1 METRLKR
8 LPPRETLG
16 VHVLAQ
22 IKELLLSG
30 RVMPGEQLPLRAT
43 AEALGVSVM
52 PVREAVYQLV
62 SDQALEVAPNR
73 SVRVP
78 VLTPEQFE
86 EITRLRLHIEGYA
99 AEQAAQRADAAL
111 IRHLTA
117 VNEALTEA
125 MSAAPEGSASVVEL
139 NKALHFAIYEAA
151 GMPMLLKLIEILWLR
166 EGPVLNYDLR
176 IGSERTRK
184 KIAVAHHRRLI
195 EALERH
201 DGRAARDALA
211 DDIRSAY
218 EAIRSRRRE
227 NQRAGSMTPEDSA
240 AAR

>member
-1 METRLKR
+1 METKLKP

-16 VHVLAQ
+16 THVLTQ

-30 RVMPGEQLPLRAT
+30 RVMPGEHLPLRAT

-62 SDQALEVAPNR
+62 SDQALEVTPNR

-78 VLTPEQFE
+78 VLTPGQFE
-86 EITRLRLHIEGYA
+86 EITQLRLLIEGYA
-99 AEQAAQRADAAL
+99 AEQAAVRAQPAL
-111 IRHLTA
+111 IQHLSSLNERLTA
-117 VNEALTEA
+117 A
-125 MSAAPEGSASVVEL
+125 MSKAPEGNASVVEL
-139 NKALHFAIYEAA
+139 NKALHFEIYEAA

-166 EGPVLNYDLR
+166 VGPVLNYDLR
-176 IGSERTRK
+176 IGSERTRNK
-184 KIAVAHHRRLI
+184 TAVAHHRRLI
-195 EALERH
+195 AALQVK
-201 DGRAARDALA
+201 DGAAAREALA

-218 EAIRSRRRE
+218 EAIRASRQTAQSE
-227 NQRAGSMTPEDSA
+227 IPATPADSA